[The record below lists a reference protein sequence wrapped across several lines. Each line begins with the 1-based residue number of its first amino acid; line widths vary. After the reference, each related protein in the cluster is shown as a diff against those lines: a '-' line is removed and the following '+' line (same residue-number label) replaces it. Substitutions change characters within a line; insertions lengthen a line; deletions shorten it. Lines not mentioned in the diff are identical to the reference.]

1 MRSGR
6 NANRLNPFGLTA
18 RQCEV
23 MDAMCRHYNHAD
35 AAREL
40 GLSEGTT
47 TRSVHEASRRMGA
60 RNSLQALL
68 MWDRA
73 TREKKAP
80 PPAAKVESQWAG
92 GKRPPASVF
101 ELGAIR

>member
-1 MRSGR
+1 MTL
-6 NANRLNPFGLTA
+6 ANRLNPFGLTA

-68 MWDRA
+68 
-73 TREKKAP
+73 K
-80 PPAAKVESQWAG
+80 WAG